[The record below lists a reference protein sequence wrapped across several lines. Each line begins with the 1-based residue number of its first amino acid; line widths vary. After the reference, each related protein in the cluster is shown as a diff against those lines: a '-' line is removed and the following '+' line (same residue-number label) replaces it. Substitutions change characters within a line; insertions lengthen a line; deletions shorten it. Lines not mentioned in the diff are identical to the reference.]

1 MFFLPLSNSSSL
13 IFLSLS
19 LIPPHLFFF
28 SLSDFQQIREDERRE
43 EESEE
48 SFNSRRFST
57 EHKAHEG
64 DSSHPHSSSS
74 HSHSS
79 SSSVSIIPETDQT
92 RIRVRGE
99 EREED
104 RREEREVTKLK
115 EDLKRLRIHLIQVED
130 GYTKELLE
138 SQEREEELVSKLA
151 SAEERIKWQ
160 EERLR
165 ESSDALKAAGRL
177 VTSIDDK
184 EVAIKKFKD
193 ESK

>member
-1 MFFLPLSNSSSL
+1 MLEKRK
-13 IFLSLS
+13 
-19 LIPPHLFFF
+19 
-28 SLSDFQQIREDERRE
+28 REEQVSEKKKKRSEEKKKERRE
-43 EESEE
+43 GREE
-48 SFNSRRFST
+48 
-57 EHKAHEG
+57 
-64 DSSHPHSSSS
+64 
-74 HSHSS
+74 
-79 SSSVSIIPETDQT
+79 
-92 RIRVRGE
+92 E
-99 EREED
+99 ERREGREEEE
-104 RREEREVTKLK
+104 RREVIKLK

-138 SQEREEELVSKLA
+138 SQEREEELVSKLV

-184 EVAIKKFKD
+184 EVAIKKLKD